1 MSNGASNLRYSLDVV
16 TTKKLEILIE
26 HILIIMIEL
35 FAPTTRITT
44 AKLANLRNV
53 QSIEHRRSQRGAP
66 NEEKNIKVNFGL

>member
-35 FAPTTRITT
+35 FALTTRITT
-44 AKLANLRNV
+44 AKLAKCSV
-53 QSIEHRRSQRGAP
+53 HRA
-66 NEEKNIKVNFGL
+66 